1 MLQIVK
7 TMNKKLIASL
17 LTFSLVASSAV
28 AQVDL
33 EDKPA
38 EVAQG
43 NFLGISIPLR
53 DLEVIADESVPDTHS
68 EGDVKTNR
76 KRPEAVNP
84 NALPLDGVDPIRQST
99 FGTRLNKEPLVNFT
113 GNSGSFPP
121 DPSGAAGPDHY
132 VQAVNTRYKVYD
144 KTGAA
149 LTGAL
154 NLSTLWAGST
164 NSGDPIVMYDR
175 HADRWVITQFQTGSN
190 EILLAISTTPD
201 PTDTYYTYAFSFPS
215 FPDYPKYSIWSD
227 GYYMTSNTNT
237 QNAVIFEREKMLV
250 GDPTAQMV
258 SKNLPAQGTD
268 YGFRSV
274 LPADADG
281 DLPPYGTPCPMFL
294 FEDDAYAGASQDRIR
309 VMEYSVDWT
318 NPSAATLAYT
328 QSIPVSAFDAVFAGS
343 SWNDI
348 EQPGTSQRLDAIAS
362 IFNYRAQYIR
372 WPGYNTLMLCN
383 AVDVGGMVSGI
394 RWYELHQ
401 GTDGNDPNW
410 TVFQE
415 GTYAP
420 ADGNSRFIG
429 SISKD
434 FNGHVGLAYSI
445 CGPSTFAGLAYTGRL
460 NWDAPGEMT
469 FVEQVAVNGQAAQ
482 NGGNRYGDYA
492 QMTLDPDGETFW
504 FTGEY
509 LGTGGSRRTQIFSFN
524 LQQQVGLEDARAED
538 LEFILTQDPSAI
550 NVSVDGLA
558 IEGDIMVDI
567 FDIAGKQLASNKVAN
582 TAGSFKTSFDKG
594 NLASGTYIVRIG
606 TESFQRSEKIVVS
619 K

>member
-1 MLQIVK
+1 
-7 TMNKKLIASL
+7 MNKVILSILTISL
-17 LTFSLVASSAV
+17 FATSSN
-28 AQVDL
+28 AQADVS
-33 EDKPA
+33 EKPA
-38 EVAQG
+38 EVVQG
-43 NFLGISIPLR
+43 NFLGISIAVR
-53 DLEVIADESVPDTHS
+53 DLEPVDENQVDTHS
-68 EGDVKTNR
+68 EGDVKSNR

-84 NALPLDGVDPIRQST
+84 NALPLDGVDPIRQET
-99 FGTRLNKEPLVNFT
+99 FGTRLNRAPLVNFN
-113 GNSGSFPP
+113 GNSGAFPP

-132 VQAVNTRYKVYD
+132 VQAVNTRYRVYD
-144 KTGAA
+144 KTGSPM
-149 LTGAL
+149 TSSM
-154 NLSTLWAGST
+154 NLSSLWAGST

-190 EILLAISTTPD
+190 EILLAVSTSPD
-201 PTDTYYTYAFSFPS
+201 PTDTYYTYSFSFPT

-227 GYYMTSNTNT
+227 GYYMTSNTST
-237 QNAVIFEREKMLV
+237 QNAVVFEREKMLA
-250 GDPTAQMV
+250 GDPTAQMI
-258 SKNLPAQGTD
+258 SKNLPGQATD

-294 FEDDAYAGASQDRIR
+294 FEDDAYSGAAQDRIR
-309 VMEYSVDWT
+309 VMEYSVDWN

-328 QSIPVSAFDAVFAGS
+328 QSIPVSAFDGVFSGS
-343 SWNDI
+343 QWNDI
-348 EQPGTSQRLDAIAS
+348 AQPGTSQRLDAIAS

-383 AVDVGGMVSGI
+383 AVDVGGLTSGI

-401 GTDGNDPNW
+401 GNADNDPTW

-420 ADGNSRFIG
+420 NDGKSRFLG

-445 CGPSTFAGLAYTGRL
+445 AGSSTFAGLAYTGRL

-469 FVEQVAVNGQAAQ
+469 FTEQVAVDGQGAQ
-482 NGGNRYGDYA
+482 TGGNRYGDYA

-504 FTGEY
+504 YTGEY
-509 LGTGGSRRTQIFSFN
+509 LGNGGNRLTRIFSFN
-524 LQQQVGLEDARAED
+524 LQQQVGLEDERAAN
-538 LEFILTQDPSAI
+538 LEFVLMQDALNI
-550 NVSVDGLA
+550 KVNVDGIG
-558 IEGDIMVDI
+558 IEGEMLVDI
-567 FDIAGKQLASNKVAN
+567 FDIAGKQLGSNKVEVVS
-582 TAGSFKTSFDKG
+582 GSFKTTFDKAQ
-594 NLASGTYIVRIG
+594 LATGTYIVRIG
-606 TESFQRSEKIVVS
+606 NDNFQRSEKIVVT